1 MHLVEHFAKES
12 QPRTA
17 VFNINNAE
25 EDGLKGAHVFL
36 QQPWFK
42 IFLNLEGAT
51 AGGRPTLFRST
62 SAAATLSFKNGLIR
76 SRTDFSVYQ
85 GLGNGTGLD
94 GLDFAFYQGR
104 SKYHTKCDSMPGPNG
119 AKKSL

>member
-1 MHLVEHFAKES
+1 MSRTSSSAHFESVSTAPGATDDEIGIITLMHLVEHFAKES

-25 EDGLKGAHVFL
+25 EDGLKGAHVSVYSPCSSFVVLPEMPLSFL

-51 AGGRPTLFRST
+51 AGG
-62 SAAATLSFKNGLIR
+62 
-76 SRTDFSVYQ
+76 
-85 GLGNGTGLD
+85 
-94 GLDFAFYQGR
+94 
-104 SKYHTKCDSMPGPNG
+104 
-119 AKKSL
+119 